1 MERFSLSEPQ
11 ANSIVEM
18 RLRALTGLEREKL
31 EAELKDLLAKI
42 AEYKEILAD
51 KKKLLGVIKQEISL
65 IADKYGDDRRT
76 SIGFDEYDLS
86 MEDLIPDEPV
96 VIARTTLGYIKRM
109 TPDNFKSQNRGG
121 KGIKGMQTLDEDYI
135 QDLFMTTSHH
145 ILTFFT
151 NTGRAY
157 KLKAYEIPE
166 SGRTSRGTA
175 IINLL
180 QLQPGEK
187 IAAVIPID
195 VKQIADKDN
204 MFMATRKG
212 IVKKT
217 PIKEFANIRKTGIQA
232 IGMRDDD
239 ELIEVKLTDSD
250 CDIILVTKLGQCIR
264 FKETDVRPT
273 GRSAMGV
280 IGMNLLDEDEV
291 VGMQLDKQGD
301 SLLIVSENG
310 LGKRT
315 DINEFV
321 VQHRG
326 GKGVKCYKINE
337 KTGNVVG
344 VKAVDDTRE
353 VMLITTD
360 GIIIQIKCD
369 DISNLGRITSGVK
382 LINLD
387 EGVKVATIA
396 KVRKKPVDE
405 NDKDADGFEEESQ
418 EKFAVVSEA
427 DSQPEGEKEPESEID
442 ASIDELLERAE
453 KDKNE

>member
-1 MERFSLSEPQ
+1 
-11 ANSIVEM
+11 
-18 RLRALTGLEREKL
+18 
-31 EAELKDLLAKI
+31 
-42 AEYKEILAD
+42 
-51 KKKLLGVIKQEISL
+51 
-65 IADKYGDDRRT
+65 
-76 SIGFDEYDLS
+76 
-86 MEDLIPDEPV
+86 
-96 VIARTTLGYIKRM
+96 M

-387 EGVKVATIA
+387 DGVKVATIA

-418 EKFAVVSEA
+418 EKSAVVSEA
-427 DSQPEGEKEPESEID
+427 DSQAEGEKEPESEID

>member
-1 MERFSLSEPQ
+1 
-11 ANSIVEM
+11 
-18 RLRALTGLEREKL
+18 
-31 EAELKDLLAKI
+31 
-42 AEYKEILAD
+42 
-51 KKKLLGVIKQEISL
+51 
-65 IADKYGDDRRT
+65 
-76 SIGFDEYDLS
+76 
-86 MEDLIPDEPV
+86 
-96 VIARTTLGYIKRM
+96 
-109 TPDNFKSQNRGG
+109 
-121 KGIKGMQTLDEDYI
+121 
-135 QDLFMTTSHH
+135 
-145 ILTFFT
+145 
-151 NTGRAY
+151 
-157 KLKAYEIPE
+157 
-166 SGRTSRGTA
+166 
-175 IINLL
+175 
-180 QLQPGEK
+180 
-187 IAAVIPID
+187 
-195 VKQIADKDN
+195 
-204 MFMATRKG
+204 
-212 IVKKT
+212 
-217 PIKEFANIRKTGIQA
+217 
-232 IGMRDDD
+232 
-239 ELIEVKLTDSD
+239 
-250 CDIILVTKLGQCIR
+250 
-264 FKETDVRPT
+264 
-273 GRSAMGV
+273 MGV

-387 EGVKVATIA
+387 DGVKVATIA

-405 NDKDADGFEEESQ
+405 NDKDADGFEEKKKKKSGITG
-418 EKFAVVSEA
+418 KICRGIEA

>member
-1 MERFSLSEPQ
+1 
-11 ANSIVEM
+11 
-18 RLRALTGLEREKL
+18 
-31 EAELKDLLAKI
+31 
-42 AEYKEILAD
+42 
-51 KKKLLGVIKQEISL
+51 
-65 IADKYGDDRRT
+65 
-76 SIGFDEYDLS
+76 
-86 MEDLIPDEPV
+86 
-96 VIARTTLGYIKRM
+96 
-109 TPDNFKSQNRGG
+109 
-121 KGIKGMQTLDEDYI
+121 
-135 QDLFMTTSHH
+135 
-145 ILTFFT
+145 
-151 NTGRAY
+151 
-157 KLKAYEIPE
+157 
-166 SGRTSRGTA
+166 
-175 IINLL
+175 
-180 QLQPGEK
+180 
-187 IAAVIPID
+187 
-195 VKQIADKDN
+195 
-204 MFMATRKG
+204 
-212 IVKKT
+212 
-217 PIKEFANIRKTGIQA
+217 
-232 IGMRDDD
+232 MRDDD

-387 EGVKVATIA
+387 DGVKVATIA

-418 EKFAVVSEA
+418 EKSAVVSEA